1 MVMTLF
7 AILLNL
13 GFSHLSA
20 GVGLESIQLR
30 RCRASDGGRS
40 KPLLRKNSGSSEEIV
55 GAFRRRQLAKRVIEG
70 TRAGKRVGKSLG
82 ILKMRGHA

>member
-20 GVGLESIQLR
+20 GVAARIDPTAALQGE
-30 RCRASDGGRS
+30 
-40 KPLLRKNSGSSEEIV
+40 
-55 GAFRRRQLAKRVIEG
+55 
-70 TRAGKRVGKSLG
+70 
-82 ILKMRGHA
+82 